1 MCNHLFQPNFLPLI
15 WKVDLMYR
23 LEHLLFFDIPLLY
36 CYINLNSS
44 IFCFLFIEINIFL
57 LISLIFF
64 SVCEKASK
72 LFVNYFCLRESL
84 YFCQKFYLNFYKFYQ
99 EKTKVQILSQI
110 FNLSVQLNNFSIFV

>member
-15 WKVDLMYR
+15 WKVDLMYC

-64 SVCEKASK
+64 SVCEKVSK

-84 YFCQKFYLNFYKFYQ
+84 YFLPKVLLKFL
-99 EKTKVQILSQI
+99 QILSGKDKSPNSFTNIQS
-110 FNLSVQLNNFSIFV
+110 FGSIE